1 MKDRVN
7 LKIIVFFVVLTL
19 VVTGLVIVAWENA
32 FRSPFYQWVESRYP
46 GDKQKQWN
54 IQQRGEHFFIS
65 TTVDIVVVT
74 LLLRMIG
81 RQQRRLRNTEER
93 YRTVFEHASD
103 GIGVM
108 TAADFHIVD
117 ANNKFG
123 ELVGAARHQLVG
135 RSMLDMVSADDD
147 KKSAEW
153 LAGLVDSAG
162 SKEVELLMQT
172 GGGAVFPVS
181 ASFNSLITGRGKLL
195 IMIVRDLSER
205 RRLEAEKDEMQR
217 QLYQTSRLASI
228 GELSAGVAHEINNP
242 LNCIINFA
250 QLLADGDGSLAE
262 PDRRMAEGIIDE
274 GQRISQIVR
283 DLLTFARRDQHTSA
297 PVDVREIITNSMSLF
312 GRQLQV
318 DGISVDIDIQENLP
332 PVTGDASR
340 LRQVIV
346 NMISNAHSALK
357 EKDSDSKLFRITA
370 RAVGPPEQQLV
381 RMEFFDNGVGIAPEN
396 RDKVFDPFFTTRR
409 ESGGTGLGLSLAFG
423 IVREHSGTITVDS
436 EQGRYTRFMVDLPGA
451 PLRESEHGDS
461 ITRRRRAEHSLDYV
475 GNTQA
480 SGP

>member
-7 LKIIVFFVVLTL
+7 LKIMLFFVVLTL
-19 VVTGLVIVAWENA
+19 FVTGLVIVAWENLL
-32 FRSPFYQWVESRYP
+32 RSPFYTWVELRYP
-46 GDKQKQWN
+46 DDKQKQWN

-74 LLLRMIG
+74 LLLRMIS
-81 RQQRRLRNTEER
+81 RQQRRLRSTEER

-108 TAADFHIVD
+108 TASDFQIVD

-123 ELVGAARHQLVG
+123 ELVTSAPQGLVG
-135 RSMLDMVSADDD
+135 KSMLELVSPEGEETRP
-147 KKSAEW
+147 EW
-153 LAGLVDSAG
+153 LAGVAERAG
-162 SKEVELLMQT
+162 SREVELLMKT
-172 GGGAVFPVS
+172 VEGSVFPVS
-181 ASFNSLITGRGKLL
+181 ASFNTLVTGRGNLL

-217 QLYQTSRLASI
+217 QLFQSSKLASI

-250 QLLADGDGSLAE
+250 QLLAESNGSMSE
-262 PDRRMAEGIIDE
+262 GGRRMAEGIIEE
-274 GQRISQIVR
+274 GQRISKIVR
-283 DLLTFARRDQHTSA
+283 DLLTFARRDQHVFA
-297 PVDVREIITNSMSLF
+297 PVDIREIINNSMSLF

-318 DGISVDIDIQENLP
+318 DGISVGIDVEDDLP
-332 PVTGDASR
+332 PVIADASR

-346 NMISNAHSALK
+346 NMIGNARSALK
-357 EKDSDSKLFRITA
+357 EKRSDSKLFQITA
-370 RAVGPPEQQLV
+370 HAVDPVKRHLI
-381 RMEFFDNGVGIAPEN
+381 RIEFFDNGIGIPPEN

-423 IVREHSGTITVDS
+423 IVREHGGTISVDS
-436 EQGRYTRFMVDLPGA
+436 QQGRYSRFIIDLPGA
-451 PLRESEHGDS
+451 PIREGEHGES
-461 ITRRRRAEHSLDYV
+461 VTGGRRAEYSLDHV
-475 GNTQA
+475 GDTQPA
-480 SGP
+480 GP